1 MTLAATVAASVLVST
16 PGLTVTGP
24 AGTGPAVTKAGVSTA
39 SVAYCQTPV
48 DRTNSGAGQ
57 ATVNRFDIGRHESTQ
72 PRFDRVV
79 IGLSEPVANYQV
91 RYVPQII
98 QDGSGFP
105 VPLKGDADL
114 EVRIDS
120 AVAHDQNGNSSIP
133 VRNYEPA
140 NWGSLRQA
148 TLVSDF
154 EGIVIVGLGLRTQVD
169 FQVFTLTGPDR
180 LVIDVARPGE
190 HPWNCQSG
198 AVKVFFMDEP
208 RFVANTPPFYTPVW
222 RRVQVPAVAGG
233 ALHSL
238 FHGPLVTEYERGL
251 RFVNSDAFGFT
262 RLSISDRIAR
272 VHLTGG
278 CDAHGSTESI
288 AGEIIPTLKRF
299 PNVTYVKIYDPNGR
313 TADPTGPRDSIP
325 DCLNP

>member
-1 MTLAATVAASVLVST
+1 MALALPVLVFTPAPMAAKAAAATSATS
-16 PGLTVTGP
+16 
-24 AGTGPAVTKAGVSTA
+24 AVNQ
-39 SVAYCQTPV
+39 CRTPV
-48 DRTNSGAGQ
+48 DHTRGPTAQ
-57 ATVNRFDIGRHESTQ
+57 ATVNRFDIGRHESSQ

-79 IGLSEPVANYQV
+79 IGLSGPVSDYQV

-98 QDGSGFP
+98 HDSTGFP

-114 EVRIDS
+114 EVRING
-120 AVAHDQNGNSSIP
+120 AVAHDDNGNSTVP
-133 VRNYEPA
+133 VGNHEPA

-148 TLVSDF
+148 KLISDF
-154 EGIVIVGLGLRTQVD
+154 EGIVFAGLGLRQQVD

-180 LVIDVARPGE
+180 LVIDVAMPGE

-198 AVKVFFMDEP
+198 AVQVFFFNEP
-208 RFVANTPPFYTPVW
+208 RYLANTAPFYTPVW

-238 FHGPLVTEYERGL
+238 FHRPLGTEYQQGL
-251 RFVNSDAFGFT
+251 RFLDSDAWGFT
-262 RLSISDRIAR
+262 GLGITNGIAR
-272 VHLTGG
+272 VRLVGG

-288 AGEIIPTLKRF
+288 AGEIIPTLKQF
-299 PNVTYVKIYDPNGR
+299 PNVNWVKIYAPDGQ
-313 TADPTGPRDSIP
+313 TAYPTGSRDSIP